1 MAGLAA
7 ALTGYIAQ
15 SFNPT
20 GFEPFSAASVEALAI
35 VVLVAS
41 VASGVK
47 RISLSNHLLQVGQK
61 KIEQTEHLATLQ
73 TARETAAPVQIRG
86 VGTLSP
92 EQADDMLGQFQEMKS
107 RANMLERKLRKR
119 AVLAA
124 RLRDI
129 FLLAG
134 FLLLVL
140 ARLLKAGS

>member
-1 MAGLAA
+1 MSDRSDRLFEIGREAGEKFDYFMAGLAA

-61 KIEQTEHLATLQ
+61 KIEQTEHLA
-73 TARETAAPVQIRG
+73 R
-86 VGTLSP
+86 
-92 EQADDMLGQFQEMKS
+92 S
-107 RANMLERKLRKR
+107 RRLAKPQRPCRFEGSGLFRPSRPATCWGSSKR
-119 AVLAA
+119 
-124 RLRDI
+124 
-129 FLLAG
+129 
-134 FLLLVL
+134 
-140 ARLLKAGS
+140 